1 MVNKP
6 AVAAVGAVTVTPVVA
21 VPPAPLPVANVIAP
35 VAAEAST
42 VAMVV
47 EPTVPFTVKACEP
60 VMFKRVMPVSVN
72 ESNELAEVAELTV
85 SVSTP
90 EVEKEEPEALV
101 AVVPFSV
108 NVAESAVPATAAVV

>member
-6 AVAAVGAVTVTPVVA
+6 AVAAVGAVTVTPVRA
-21 VPPAPLPVANVIAP
+21 VPPAPLPVAKVIAP

-47 EPTVPFTVKACEP
+47 PPTVPFTVRALSP
-60 VMFKRVMPVSVN
+60 VTFSFVTPVAVN
-72 ESNELAEVAELTV
+72 EVSELAEVAELTV
-85 SVSTP
+85 NVSTP

-101 AVVPFSV
+101 PVVPFSV
-108 NVAESAVPATAAVV
+108 KVAASVVAAIAAVA